1 MLKHVLHRIFF
12 CENRL
17 LRRFYFWCE
26 LAFNSFTCAHLRRI
40 LCVHLSIM
48 ETSLS
53 GPVYYADSF
62 VVIILIRTCL
72 LRRFFCVK
80 LSSMQIPPCELAYCT
95 ESPVLYVDPSTMQ
108 IKLCELLYYADSSKS
123 TFLLHRFPCVNY
135 VLNRFRCVNR
145 SILQI
150 PLS

>member
-1 MLKHVLHRIFF
+1 MLAGAILGLSVRTNNFVEGRGIF
-12 CENRL
+12 RKYYPIPIL
-17 LRRFYFWCE
+17 E
-26 LAFNSFTCAHLRRI
+26 LNY
-40 LCVHLSIM
+40 VN
-48 ETSLS
+48 
-53 GPVYYADSF
+53 VN
-62 VVIILIRTCL
+62 
-72 LRRFFCVK
+72 
-80 LSSMQIPPCELAYCT
+80 PC
-95 ESPVLYVDPSTMQ
+95 TMQ